1 MPSLLEIGPLVLEK
15 KFIAISLLS
24 SLENRV
30 ALHFNKLESPYL
42 RMLNVPSLVEI
53 GLVVLEKTKMWKV
66 YVNENNDDE
75 TDTDKFLSNF
85 FIKKGNAESVLTL
98 C

>member
-30 ALHFNKLESPYL
+30 ALHFNKLESPL
-42 RMLNVPSLVEI
+42 PKDAKCAKFGGNWPSGSGEDENVKSIRQRKQRRLN
-53 GLVVLEKTKMWKV
+53 
-66 YVNENNDDE
+66 
-75 TDTDKFLSNF
+75 
-85 FIKKGNAESVLTL
+85 
-98 C
+98 